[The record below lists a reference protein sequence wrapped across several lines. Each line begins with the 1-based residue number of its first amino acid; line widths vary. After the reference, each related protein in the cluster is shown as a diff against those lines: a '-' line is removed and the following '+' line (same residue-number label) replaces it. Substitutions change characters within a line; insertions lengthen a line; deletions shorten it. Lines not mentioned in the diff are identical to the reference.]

1 MTTIRTARLLLRPA
15 RSDDLDAIHAVLSH
29 PEATRWWSTPPHE
42 DIEQSRTWL
51 EGMIANTAAGAAD
64 FVVEYQGRVV
74 GKAGCWKAPEVGY
87 ILHPDVWGRGLGN
100 EALAAV
106 IDHVFA
112 TKNLDALTA
121 DVDPNNA
128 ASIRLLERLGFVR
141 TGEAKATW
149 HIGGQW
155 MDSLYYGLERSR
167 WQMRREG

>member
-1 MTTIRTARLLLRPA
+1 MEITTSRLRLRPA
-15 RSDDLDAIHAVLSH
+15 RPEDLNAIHAVLSDR
-29 PEATRWWSTPPHE
+29 EAMRWWSTPPHD
-42 DIEQSRTWL
+42 DIEQSRAWL
-51 EGMIANTAAGAAD
+51 NVMIANTAAGAAD
-64 FVVEYQGRVV
+64 FVVEHEGRVI
-74 GKAGCWKAPEVGY
+74 GKAGCWKAPDVGY
-87 ILHPDVWGRGLGN
+87 ILHPDVWGRGFAR
-100 EALAAV
+100 EALSAV

-112 TKNLDALTA
+112 ATDLDALNA

-167 WQMRREG
+167 WQTRQEG